1 MMSRKVKIT
10 KVMPGMLL
18 YEPAH
23 RAGVVAA
30 VQGCFK
36 TKLQL
41 GELLFALQAPLN
53 QEQQKKYWQLFESI
67 LRQYLGLRITETG
80 NR

>member
-1 MMSRKVKIT
+1 MSRKVLIT

-23 RAGVVAA
+23 QAGVVAA

-41 GELLFALQAPLN
+41 GELLLALQSPLN
-53 QEQQKKYWQLFESI
+53 QEQQKKYWQLFESS

-80 NR
+80 NK